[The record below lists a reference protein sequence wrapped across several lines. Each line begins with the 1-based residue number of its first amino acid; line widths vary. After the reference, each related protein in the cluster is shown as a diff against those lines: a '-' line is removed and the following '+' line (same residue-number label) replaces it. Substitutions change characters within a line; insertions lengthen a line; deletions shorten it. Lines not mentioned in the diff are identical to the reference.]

1 MIAIATTPRR
11 SAKEVLMIELESKI
25 KGEVVTLFLVDRD
38 KPDLKTELTLNKSR
52 LGIDLKIEALL
63 TEAETFL
70 KIAPVKSLAL
80 SGKHIFITD
89 IDGFSYEFLLDD
101 RCTIKEVKYNH
112 NNNPMFSYLSRS
124 KADAY

>member
-1 MIAIATTPRR
+1 MPRR
-11 SAKEVLMIELESKI
+11 STKEVLMIELESKI

-38 KPDLKTELTLNKSR
+38 NPNIKTALTLNKSR

-80 SGKHIFITD
+80 SGKHIFVTD

-101 RCTIKEVKYNH
+101 ECAIIKEVKYNH
-112 NNNPMFSYLSRS
+112 NNNPMFSYLSKS
-124 KADAY
+124 KANAY

>member
-70 KIAPVKSLAL
+70 KNSPS
-80 SGKHIFITD
+80 
-89 IDGFSYEFLLDD
+89 
-101 RCTIKEVKYNH
+101 
-112 NNNPMFSYLSRS
+112 
-124 KADAY
+124 